1 MTRLLALVMMMA
13 CASAPPQRVV
23 LNYVKA
29 EQTRDYDK
37 AHDLLTTSD
46 QRARPLAA
54 FVKEHLAA
62 GPIWL
67 ALAETTRFEVV
78 GVEEI
83 DADRATVTLVAEHPT
98 AEALQTRLISAP
110 RYLTQLDGAD
120 LQVAAWLAASVRDTP
135 APMVL
140 ETLSYTVRQDDNRWR
155 LWLGLDLQDQAIMHF
170 EAVRSA
176 IDTSNEDAARKA
188 LADLSAASEDP
199 GGVVHAL
206 RSEAQKMVQQRFD
219 AP

>member
-78 GVEEI
+78 GVEESRRVAQRLGSKASGALDEL
-83 DADRATVTLVAEHPT
+83 DA
-98 AEALQTRLISAP
+98 
-110 RYLTQLDGAD
+110 
-120 LQVAAWLAASVRDTP
+120 
-135 APMVL
+135 
-140 ETLSYTVRQDDNRWR
+140 
-155 LWLGLDLQDQAIMHF
+155 LGLGDTRPLRLLGDL
-170 EAVRSA
+170 
-176 IDTSNEDAARKA
+176 
-188 LADLSAASEDP
+188 L
-199 GGVVHAL
+199 VVLGQLCHEL
-206 RSEAQKMVQQRFD
+206 VD
-219 AP
+219 